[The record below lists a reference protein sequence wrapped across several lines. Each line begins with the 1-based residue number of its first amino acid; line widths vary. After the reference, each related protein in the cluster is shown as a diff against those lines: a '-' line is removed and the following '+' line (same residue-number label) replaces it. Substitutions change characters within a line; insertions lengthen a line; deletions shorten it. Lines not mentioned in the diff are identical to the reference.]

1 MNDVSPEHG
10 LVRRVNRIMAVLAVA
25 GIAVAG
31 VYWGVAG
38 ALGFAAG
45 AVVSFL
51 NFRWLAGL
59 ALALGPREGEARRP
73 WSTVFLALRY
83 LIFAGV
89 GYVIFRYSEVGF
101 LAALAGCCIQ
111 IAAVILEVIYE
122 LTYAGT
128 S

>member
-1 MNDVSPEHG
+1 MSDLSPEHG
-10 LVRRVNRIMAVLAVA
+10 LVGRVNWIMAVLAVA
-25 GIAVAG
+25 GTAVAG
-31 VYWGVAG
+31 VYFGLAG

-45 AVVSFL
+45 AVISFL

-59 ALALGPREGEARRP
+59 AFALGAREGEVKKS

-101 LAALAGCCIQ
+101 LAAL
-111 IAAVILEVIYE
+111 
-122 LTYAGT
+122 
-128 S
+128 